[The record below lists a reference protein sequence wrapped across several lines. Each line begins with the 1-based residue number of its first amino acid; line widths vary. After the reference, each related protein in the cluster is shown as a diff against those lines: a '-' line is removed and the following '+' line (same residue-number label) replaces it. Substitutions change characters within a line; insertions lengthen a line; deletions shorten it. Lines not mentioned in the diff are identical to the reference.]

1 MMDNK
6 LTLKLNKQVIEQ
18 AKSYAKRRNTSLSKL
33 IEKYLEFLT
42 STGKPSEE
50 EITPLVKGLSN
61 DKVLEDKTDYRKEYK
76 KHILK
81 KYS

>member
-6 LTLKLNKQVIEQ
+6 LTLKLNNQVIEQ

-50 EITPLVKGLSN
+50 EITPLVKGLSIA
-61 DKVLEDKTDYRKEYK
+61 KVLEDKTDYRKEYK